1 MVRLAQEIQ
10 AIAGREGIDRVRT
23 DRMNSLRL
31 SKTEEQAHDAIGDA
45 TVRSLA
51 LSSSILTALG
61 DEPSRRILASAI
73 ASGKTVEEISAE
85 QNLPLSTCYRRVRS
99 LLGEGLMILERTV
112 VTHTGK
118 RYAIYR
124 TSFSK
129 AAIRFNGGE
138 IALEVTPNLDII
150 DKLRR
155 RWLSANYPL
164 QNQDDRRYGTAS
176 EFPHLADQ
184 ISGPFE

>member
-1 MVRLAQEIQ
+1 
-10 AIAGREGIDRVRT
+10 
-23 DRMNSLRL
+23 MNSLL
-31 SKTEEQAHDAIGDA
+31 MSKTEEKARDTIGDA
-45 TVRSLA
+45 AVQSVR
-51 LSSSILTALG
+51 LSSAILTALG
-61 DEPSRRILASAI
+61 DESSRRILASAI

-112 VTHTGK
+112 VTHAGK

-164 QNQDDRRYGTAS
+164 QNQDDRLYGTAS
-176 EFPHLADQ
+176 EFPHFAEQ
-184 ISGPFE
+184 ITGPFE